1 MLRLAIPERKHFC
14 GFSPVA
20 VFLIPEL
27 FLFFRVV
34 FLREVFHHSFEYLK
48 LPISS
53 HTLWHTDV

>member
-1 MLRLAIPERKHFC
+1 MLHLAVPERKHLCVF
-14 GFSPVA
+14 FLVA

-34 FLREVFHHSFEYLK
+34 FVRKVFHHSSEYLK